1 MRLVEKKCPNC
12 GAGISFDAN
21 ATEVTCKY
29 CNTCFE
35 IERDN
40 DINDLSDNLKNID
53 FDSFSLHAKVV
64 KKISTVI
71 FIVWAIVFV
80 SIFILFF
87 IMFFRNASM
96 IF

>member
-12 GAGISFDAN
+12 GAGISFSADAN
-21 ATEVTCKY
+21 EVTCKY

-40 DINDLSDNLKNID
+40 DVVDFSDNLKNIN
-53 FDSFSLHAKVV
+53 FDAFSLHAKIVRKV
-64 KKISTVI
+64 NIVI
-71 FIVWAIVFV
+71 FIVAAIIFV
-80 SIFILFF
+80 SIFIMFF
-87 IMFFRNASM
+87 IMFFRHTSM